1 MSILRTDDQADS
13 IEILKLLVETKDY
26 YREITNVLEDGE
38 LANKLEAIANERE
51 SFIEPFQ
58 NVVKDLGE
66 LPAKPDPDKTLMQ
79 VIQGE
84 LTKLFSVDE
93 KNAILDKCL
102 QEDEALETAVKNTR
116 LGQKSAEYQK
126 LLDELAEN
134 INNTK
139 KIVQALKG

>member
-1 MSILRTDDQADS
+1 MPILRTDDQADS
-13 IEILKLLVETKDY
+13 IEILKLIVETRDY
-26 YREITNVLEDGE
+26 YREISSVLEDGE
-38 LANKLEAIANERE
+38 LANKLETIADKRA
-51 SFIEPFQ
+51 SFIKPFE

-79 VIQGE
+79 VIEGE
-84 LTKLFSVDE
+84 LTKLFSVDA

-102 QEDEALETAVKNTR
+102 QEDEALETAVKNTK

-126 LLDELAEN
+126 LLDELNEN

-139 KIVQALKG
+139 KTVHALKG

>member
-13 IEILKLLVETKDY
+13 IEILKLVVETKDY
-26 YREITNVLEDGE
+26 YREIASVLEDGE

-102 QEDEALETAVKNTR
+102 QEDEALETAVKNTK

>member
-13 IEILKLLVETKDY
+13 IEILKLVVETKDY
-26 YREITNVLEDGE
+26 YREIANVLEDGE
-38 LANKLEAIANERE
+38 LANKLETIADERA

-102 QEDEALETAVKNTR
+102 QEDEALETAVKNTK
-116 LGQKSAEYQK
+116 LGQKAAEYQK
-126 LLDELAEN
+126 LLDELTEN

-139 KIVQALKG
+139 KTVQALKG

>member
-13 IEILKLLVETKDY
+13 IEILKLVIETRDY

-38 LANKLEAIANERE
+38 LASKLDTIANERA

-58 NVVKDLGE
+58 NVVKDLGG

-79 VIQGE
+79 VIEGE
-84 LTKLFSVDE
+84 LTKLLSVDAR
-93 KNAILDKCL
+93 NAILDKCL
-102 QEDEALETAVKNTR
+102 QEDEALETAVKNTK

>member
-1 MSILRTDDQADS
+1 MPILRTDDQADS
-13 IEILKLLVETKDY
+13 IEILKLIVETRDY
-26 YREITNVLEDGE
+26 YREIANVLEDGE
-38 LANKLEAIANERE
+38 LANKLETIADERA
-51 SFIEPFQ
+51 SFIEPFEK
-58 NVVKDLGE
+58 VVKELGE

-102 QEDEALETAVKNTR
+102 QEDEALETAVKNTE
-116 LGQKSAEYQK
+116 LGQKSEEYQK

>member
-13 IEILKLLVETKDY
+13 IEILKLVIETRDY

-38 LANKLEAIANERE
+38 LASKLDTIANERA
-51 SFIEPFQ
+51 SFIEPFR
-58 NVVKDLGE
+58 NVVKDLGG

-79 VIQGE
+79 VIEGE
-84 LTKLFSVDE
+84 LTKLLSVDAR
-93 KNAILDKCL
+93 NAILDKCL
-102 QEDEALETAVKNTR
+102 QEDEALETAVKNTK

>member
-13 IEILKLLVETKDY
+13 IEILKLVIETRDY
-26 YREITNVLEDGE
+26 YREITSVLEDGE
-38 LANKLEAIANERE
+38 LASKLDTIANERA

-79 VIQGE
+79 VIEGE
-84 LTKLFSVDE
+84 LTKLLSVDAR
-93 KNAILDKCL
+93 NAILDKCL
-102 QEDEALETAVKNTR
+102 QEDEALETAVKNTK

>member
-13 IEILKLLVETKDY
+13 IEILKLVVETKDY

-38 LANKLEAIANERE
+38 LASKLDTIANERA
-51 SFIEPFQ
+51 SFIKPFE
-58 NVVKDLGE
+58 NVVKELGE

-79 VIQGE
+79 VIEGE
-84 LTKLFSVDE
+84 LTKLLSVDA
-93 KNAILDKCL
+93 KSAILDKCL
-102 QEDEALETAVKNTR
+102 QEDGALETAVKNTK
-116 LGQKSAEYQK
+116 LGQKCAEYQK

>member
-13 IEILKLLVETKDY
+13 IEILKLVVETRDY
-26 YREITNVLEDGE
+26 YREITNVLEDSE

-102 QEDEALETAVKNTR
+102 QEDGALETAVKNTK

-126 LLDELAEN
+126 LLNELAEN

-139 KIVQALKG
+139 KTVQALKG

>member
-13 IEILKLLVETKDY
+13 IEILKLVVETKDY

-38 LANKLEAIANERE
+38 LANQLEAIANERE

-84 LTKLFSVDE
+84 LTKLLSVDA

-102 QEDEALETAVKNTR
+102 QEDEALETAVKNTK

-126 LLDELAEN
+126 LLDELTEN

-139 KIVQALKG
+139 KNVQALKG

>member
-13 IEILKLLVETKDY
+13 IEILKLVIETRDY

-38 LANKLEAIANERE
+38 LASKLDTIANERA

-58 NVVKDLGE
+58 NVVKDLGG
-66 LPAKPDPDKTLMQ
+66 LPAKPAPDKTLMQ
-79 VIQGE
+79 VIEGE
-84 LTKLFSVDE
+84 LTKLLSVDAR
-93 KNAILDKCL
+93 NAILDKCL
-102 QEDEALETAVKNTR
+102 QEDEALETAVKNTK

>member
-1 MSILRTDDQADS
+1 MPILRTDDQADS
-13 IEILKLLVETKDY
+13 IEILKLIVETKDY

-38 LANKLEAIANERE
+38 LASKLDTIANERA

-58 NVVKDLGE
+58 NVVKDLGG

-79 VIQGE
+79 VIEGE

-102 QEDEALETAVKNTR
+102 QEDEALETAVKNTE
-116 LGQKSAEYQK
+116 LGQKSEEYQK

-139 KIVQALKG
+139 KTVQALKG

>member
-13 IEILKLLVETKDY
+13 IEILKLVVETKDY
-26 YREITNVLEDGE
+26 YREIASVLEDGE

-79 VIQGE
+79 VIEGE

-102 QEDEALETAVKNTR
+102 QEDEALETAVKNTE
-116 LGQKSAEYQK
+116 LGQKSEEYQK

-139 KIVQALKG
+139 KTVQALKG

>member
-1 MSILRTDDQADS
+1 MPILRTDDQADS
-13 IEILKLLVETKDY
+13 IEILKLIVETKDY
-26 YREITNVLEDGE
+26 YREIASVLEDGE
-38 LANKLEAIANERE
+38 LANKLDAIADERA
-51 SFIEPFQ
+51 SFIKPFED
-58 NVVKDLGE
+58 VAKELGE

-84 LTKLFSVDE
+84 LTKLFSVDA

-102 QEDEALETAVKNTR
+102 QEDEALETAVKNTK

>member
-1 MSILRTDDQADS
+1 MPILRTDDQADS
-13 IEILKLLVETKDY
+13 IEILKLIVETKDY

-38 LANKLEAIANERE
+38 LANQLEAIANERE

-84 LTKLFSVDE
+84 LTKLLSVDA

-102 QEDEALETAVKNTR
+102 QEDEALETAVKNTK

-126 LLDELAEN
+126 LLDELTEN

-139 KIVQALKG
+139 KNVQALKG